1 MKAKTGLAAVLL
13 AVSGLTVAQTV
24 PAIPSNSVGGVQ
36 PGPATPDDPL
46 PAKLIAVDPEAA
58 SFVAEYNARVEA
70 FYNEMTT
77 YYTVVD
83 GYCVATPMTRKLFF
97 LITKR

>member
-1 MKAKTGLAAVLL
+1 MSAKAAITAAFLITSNLAAAQL
-13 AVSGLTVAQTV
+13 VSSIA
-24 PAIPSNSVGGVQ
+24 SNSAGGVQ

-58 SFVAEYNARVEA
+58 SFVAEYNARIEA

-77 YYTVVD
+77 YYTVVK
-83 GYCVATPMTRKLFF
+83 GYCIATPMTRKLFY
-97 LITKR
+97 LINRR

>member
-1 MKAKTGLAAVLL
+1 MSARAAIAAAALVASNLAA
-13 AVSGLTVAQTV
+13 AQPVSS
-24 PAIPSNSVGGVQ
+24 ISSNSEGGVQ

-58 SFVAEYNARVEA
+58 SFVAEYNARIEA

-77 YYTVVD
+77 HYTVVN
-83 GYCVATPMTRKLFF
+83 GFCIATPMTRKLFY
-97 LITKR
+97 LINRR

>member
-1 MKAKTGLAAVLL
+1 MTAKTAFAAVLL
-13 AVSGLTVAQTV
+13 VASCLTVAQTA
-24 PAIPSNSVGGVQ
+24 PMISLNSAGGVQ

-58 SFVAEYNARVEA
+58 SFVAEYNARIEA

-77 YYTVVD
+77 YYTVVN
-83 GYCVATPMTRKLFF
+83 GYCIATPMTRKLFF
-97 LITKR
+97 LINRR

>member
-1 MKAKTGLAAVLL
+1 MNPGTAIVAVLVAASGLAA
-13 AVSGLTVAQTV
+13 AQTI
-24 PAIPSNSVGGVQ
+24 PAISSNSESAVQ
-36 PGPATPDDPL
+36 PGPTTPDDPL

-58 SFVAEYNARVEA
+58 SFVAEYNARIEA

-77 YYTVVD
+77 NYTVVD

-97 LITKR
+97 LINKR

>member
-1 MKAKTGLAAVLL
+1 MSAKAAIAAAILVASNLAA
-13 AVSGLTVAQTV
+13 AQHGLS
-24 PAIPSNSVGGVQ
+24 IPSNSEGGVQ

-58 SFVAEYNARVEA
+58 SFVAEYNARIEA

-77 YYTVVD
+77 NYTVVN
-83 GYCVATPMTRKLFF
+83 GYCIATPMTRKLFF
-97 LITKR
+97 LINRR

>member
-1 MKAKTGLAAVLL
+1 MNVKTALSVMLLAA
-13 AVSGLTVAQTV
+13 SGLTVAQTV
-24 PAIPSNSVGGVQ
+24 PTIPSYPEGDVQ

-46 PAKLIAVDPEAA
+46 PAKLIAVAPGAA
-58 SFVAEYNARVEA
+58 SFVAEYNARIEA

>member
-1 MKAKTGLAAVLL
+1 MSSKTAIVAVLL
-13 AVSGLTVAQTV
+13 VASGLAGAQAV
-24 PAIPSNSVGGVQ
+24 PAIPTNSEGGVQ
-36 PGPATPDDPL
+36 RGPATPDDPL

-58 SFVAEYNARVEA
+58 SFVAEYNARIEA

-77 YYTVVD
+77 YYTVVN

-97 LITKR
+97 LINRR

>member
-1 MKAKTGLAAVLL
+1 MNEKTTLAAILL
-13 AVSGLTVAQTV
+13 AISGMTVGQTV
-24 PAIPSNSVGGVQ
+24 PTISPNSEGGVQ
-36 PGPATPDDPL
+36 PGPVTPDDPL
-46 PAKLIAVDPEAA
+46 PAKLIAVDPRAA
-58 SFVAEYNARVEA
+58 SFVAEYNARIEA

>member
-1 MKAKTGLAAVLL
+1 MNEKTAFAAILL
-13 AVSGLTVAQTV
+13 VISGLTVAQTV
-24 PAIPSNSVGGVQ
+24 PTIPSYPEGDVQ

-46 PAKLIAVDPEAA
+46 PAKLIAVDPGAA
-58 SFVAEYNARVEA
+58 SFAAEYNARIEA

-83 GYCVATPMTRKLFF
+83 GYCVAIPMTRKLFF

>member
-1 MKAKTGLAAVLL
+1 MSAKTAFAAVLL
-13 AVSGLTVAQTV
+13 AASGLTAAQTV
-24 PAIPSNSVGGVQ
+24 STILSSTEGGVQ
-36 PGPATPDDPL
+36 PGPVTPDDPL
-46 PAKLIAVDPEAA
+46 PAKLIAVDPGAA
-58 SFVAEYNARVEA
+58 SFVAEYNATIEA

-83 GYCVATPMTRKLFF
+83 GYCVAIPMTRRLFF